1 MTMRLPFA
9 AAILSLSIVACDKP
23 ADPQQQSD
31 IAQAEAQQKIAA
43 AKKEA
48 DQKITAAQTEADRR
62 TADLQA
68 SFARTVEDY
77 RHKTQ
82 TDLGDLDRK
91 IDSLDAEEKTATG
104 KAKNDLDAKL
114 PPIKTKRAAFAAD
127 FKSIDNAAAVTWD
140 ATKARLDSEWND
152 LKTLVDGVS

>member
-1 MTMRLPFA
+1 MTLHVTFA
-9 AAILSLSIVACDKP
+9 AAVLSLSIVACDKP

-31 IAQAEAQQKIAA
+31 IAQAAANEKIGA

-48 DQKITAAQTEADRR
+48 DQKINTAQAEADRR

-68 SFARTVEDY
+68 SFAKTVEDY

-82 TDLGDLDRK
+82 TDLTDLDRK
-91 IDSLDAEEKTATG
+91 IDDLDAQVKTATG
-104 KAKNDLDAKL
+104 KTKNDLGAKL
-114 PPIKTKRAAFAAD
+114 PAIKAKRAAFATD
-127 FKSIDNAAAVTWD
+127 CKSLDSAAATSWD

-152 LKTLVDGVS
+152 LKTLVDEAS